1 MVLSNIHAGCALKE
15 YAAGKTFS
23 NAQPGYFKS
32 LSLFGIKPAWHVP
45 HSSKYRLK
53 YVTCMPNKNNYWQW
67 VGIEKARQCMA
78 NSASFIKISVSQMII
93 NETSKNQQTLYRNK
107 GDT

>member
-1 MVLSNIHAGCALKE
+1 MVLPNIHAWYALKE

-53 YVTCMPNKNNYWQW
+53 YVTCMPNKKQLLA
-67 VGIEKARQCMA
+67 VGWNR
-78 NSASFIKISVSQMII
+78 ISQAM
-93 NETSKNQQTLYRNK
+93 R
-107 GDT
+107 G